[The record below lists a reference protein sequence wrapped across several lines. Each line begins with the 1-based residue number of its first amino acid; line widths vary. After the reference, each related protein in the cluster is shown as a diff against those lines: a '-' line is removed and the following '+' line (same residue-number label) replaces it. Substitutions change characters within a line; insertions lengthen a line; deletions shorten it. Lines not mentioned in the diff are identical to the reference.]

1 MVQMAVRSMESFG
14 VRVGAAMMGLLL
26 LMMASSLIC
35 VAHANERII
44 SDPNHLLALFGY
56 DPVAYLADG
65 EPRLGTSEFEVIY
78 GRLVWRFANEGNM
91 QAFADDPQRF
101 VPAYGGHDAL
111 MVSRGA
117 AAVGQPTVWW
127 ALGGRVFLFRNAASR
142 YAFLLEAAAQ
152 IRLADTAWPQVRETL
167 SP

>member
-14 VRVGAAMMGLLL
+14 VRIAMALVAMAMLSATGLL
-26 LMMASSLIC
+26 ATT
-35 VAHANERII
+35 VHANERVI
-44 SDPNHLLALFGY
+44 SDPNHQIALFGY

-65 EPRLGTSEFEVIY
+65 QPRLGGSEFEVIY
-78 GRLVWRFANEGNM
+78 ERLVWRFANEGNM
-91 QAFADDPQRF
+91 LAFADDPQRF
-101 VPAYGGHDAL
+101 VPAYGGHDAS
-111 MVSRGA
+111 MIARGA

-127 ALGGRVFLFRNAASR
+127 AFGGRVFLFRNAASR

-152 IRLADTAWPQVRETL
+152 IRLADTAWPEVRETL

>member
-1 MVQMAVRSMESFG
+1 MVQMAVRGMESFG
-14 VRVGAAMMGLLL
+14 VRIAMALIALAMLAATGLF
-26 LMMASSLIC
+26 AIA
-35 VAHANERII
+35 AHANERII
-44 SDPNHLLALFGY
+44 SDPNHQIALFGY

-65 EPRLGTSEFEVIY
+65 QPRLGGSEFEVIY
-78 GRLVWRFANEGNM
+78 DRLVWRFANEGNM
-91 QAFADDPQRF
+91 QAFADDPLRF

>member
-1 MVQMAVRSMESFG
+1 MRIAMALVALFMV
-14 VRVGAAMMGLLL
+14 AATG
-26 LMMASSLIC
+26 SLATM
-35 VAHANERII
+35 VHANERII
-44 SDPNHLLALFGY
+44 SDPNHQIALFGY

-65 EPRLGTSEFEVIY
+65 EPRLGISEFEVIY
-78 GRLVWRFANEGNM
+78 DRLVWRFANEGNM
-91 QAFADDPQRF
+91 LAFADDPQRF

-117 AAVGQPTVWW
+117 AAVGQPNVWW

>member
-1 MVQMAVRSMESFG
+1 MVQMAIRGVESFG
-14 VRVGAAMMGLLL
+14 VRIAIALVALAMLAASGLL
-26 LMMASSLIC
+26 ATT
-35 VAHANERII
+35 VHANERVI
-44 SDPNHLLALFGY
+44 SDPNHQIALFGY

-65 EPRLGTSEFEVIY
+65 QPRLGTSEFEVIHD
-78 GRLVWRFANEGNM
+78 RLVWRFANEGNM
-91 QAFADDPQRF
+91 LAFADDPQRF

-111 MVSRGA
+111 MIARGA

-127 ALGGRVFLFRNAASR
+127 SFGGRVFLFRNAASR

-152 IRLADTAWPQVRETL
+152 IRLADTAWPDVRETL